1 LGFVGRLSNL
11 FDWGTNMIEKIE
23 SRPKIP
29 QALRLA
35 AFQRKLIPFVGAGVS
50 QLGGCP
56 DWNEFANAALKFF
69 VKKGKLT
76 HAQLN
81 QISSLSS
88 RVKLSVALDLQ
99 EQHDLPIDFKE
110 LLKPS
115 VAKKDIG
122 DEVYANL
129 SKLATT
135 FVTTNYDDWLDK
147 NPPTAFRVDEAIF
160 QSKPQNTSRQIF
172 YKRSDISV
180 ENLLDAPNAVF
191 HIHGSMHD
199 RDSMVLTTVKYLN
212 LYSSHRIEGKGEPEN
227 LFLTFLQTLFRLKNV
242 LFIGYGLDELEVLEY
257 IVQKG
262 LDEMPENNEEP
273 RHYVLQGFFTHELE
287 LARSL
292 ESYFCQFGIGLL
304 PFLRDK
310 HDWDQLVKVV
320 EYFAREIPPGPPLGL
335 TKRFEME
342 ELWS

>member
-1 LGFVGRLSNL
+1 
-11 FDWGTNMIEKIE
+11 MIEKIE
-23 SRPKIP
+23 PIPKKIP
-29 QALRLA
+29 EALRLA

-56 DWNEFANAALKFF
+56 NWNEFANATLNFF
-69 VKKGKLT
+69 LGKKKLS
-76 HAQLN
+76 HAQLD

-88 RVKLSVALDLQ
+88 RIKLSVALDLQ
-99 EQHDLPIDFKE
+99 KQHDLPINFKE

-115 VAKKDIG
+115 VAKKKIG

-135 FVTTNYDDWLDK
+135 FVTTNYDDWLDQ
-147 NPPTAFRVDEAIF
+147 NPPTPFGVDEAIF

-180 ENLLDAPNAVF
+180 ENLVDVPNAVF
-191 HIHGSMHD
+191 HIHGSICD
-199 RDSMVLTTVKYLN
+199 QESMVLTTVDYLDR
-212 LYSSHRIEGKGEPEN
+212 YSSHRIDGKGNPEN
-227 LFLTFLQTLFRLKNV
+227 PFLTFLQTLFRLKNV

>member
-1 LGFVGRLSNL
+1 
-11 FDWGTNMIEKIE
+11 MIEKIE
-23 SRPKIP
+23 PIPKKIP
-29 QALRLA
+29 EALCLA

-56 DWNEFANAALKFF
+56 NWNEFANAAIEFF
-69 VKKGKLT
+69 VEKKKLS
-76 HAQLN
+76 HAQLY

-88 RVKLSVALDLQ
+88 RVKVSVALELQ
-99 EQHDLPIDFKE
+99 KQHDLRIDFKK
-110 LLKPS
+110 LLEPS
-115 VAKKDIG
+115 ADKKKIG

-135 FVTTNYDDWLDK
+135 FVTTNYDDWLDQY
-147 NPPTAFRVDEAIF
+147 PPTAFRPDEPPSA
-160 QSKPQNTSRQIF
+160 SKPLNTSRQIF

-180 ENLLDAPNAVF
+180 ENLGVPNAVF
-191 HIHGSMHD
+191 HIHGSICD
-199 RDSMVLTTVKYLN
+199 QESMVLTTVDYLDR
-212 LYSSHRIEGKGEPEN
+212 YSSHRIDGKGNYEN
-227 LFLTFLQTLFRLKNV
+227 PFLTFLQTLFRLKNV

-262 LDEMPENNEEP
+262 LDGMPENNEEP

-304 PFLRDK
+304 PFSRDK
-310 HDWDQLVKVV
+310 HDWNQLVEVI
-320 EYFAREIPPGPPLGL
+320 EYFTRKLTPGPPLGL
-335 TKRFEME
+335 TKRLEME

>member
-1 LGFVGRLSNL
+1 
-11 FDWGTNMIEKIE
+11 MIEKIE

-35 AFQRKLIPFVGAGVS
+35 AFQGKLIPFVGAGVS

-99 EQHDLPIDFKE
+99 KQHDLPIDFKE

-115 VAKKDIG
+115 VAKKEIG

-147 NPPTAFRVDEAIF
+147 NPPTAFRADESPSS
-160 QSKPQNTSRQIF
+160 SKPPNTSRQIF
-172 YKRSDISV
+172 YERSDISV
-180 ENLLDAPNAVF
+180 ENLDVQNAVF
-191 HIHGSMHD
+191 HIHGSI
-199 RDSMVLTTVKYLN
+199 RDQKSMVLTTVNYLD
-212 LYSSHRIEGKGEPEN
+212 LYSSHRIDGKGNHEN
-227 LFLTFLQTLFRLKNV
+227 PFLTFLQILFQMKNV
-242 LFIGYGLDELEVLEY
+242 LFIGYGLNELEVLEY

-262 LDEMPENNEEP
+262 IEILPNNNEEP
-273 RHYVLQGFFTHELE
+273 RHYVLQGFFTHERE

-292 ESYFCQFGIGLL
+292 ESYFRQFGIRLL
-304 PFLRDK
+304 PFSRDK
-310 HDWDQLVKVV
+310 YDWDQLVEVI
-320 EYFAREIPPGPPLGL
+320 EYFARKLTPGPPLGL
-335 TKRFEME
+335 TKRLEME